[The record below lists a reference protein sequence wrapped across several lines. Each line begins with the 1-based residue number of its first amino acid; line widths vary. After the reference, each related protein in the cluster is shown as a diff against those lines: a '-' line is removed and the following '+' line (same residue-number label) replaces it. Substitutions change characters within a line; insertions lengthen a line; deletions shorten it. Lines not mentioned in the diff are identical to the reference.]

1 MRYRAT
7 IYIDLWH
14 ESSKEASKE
23 LEKIV
28 KSIPNSFSD
37 GLIALPHGS
46 DISLVQENPD
56 NSV

>member
-7 IYIDLWH
+7 IYVDIWA
-14 ESSKEASKE
+14 EEGRIAGKK

-37 GLIALPHGS
+37 GLSPLPHGS
-46 DISLVQENPD
+46 DISLIQENPT
-56 NSV
+56 

>member
-14 ESSKEASKE
+14 DSSKGASKE

-37 GLIALPHGS
+37 GLSALPHGS
-46 DISLVQENPD
+46 EISFVQENPD
-56 NSV
+56 DSV

>member
-7 IYIDLWH
+7 IYVDLWH
-14 ESSKEASKE
+14 DSGEEASKE

-37 GLIALPHGS
+37 GLSALPHGYK
-46 DISLVQENPD
+46 ISLDSQEHE
-56 NSV
+56 